1 MDKEKIYEDLTVVQ
15 RRART
20 VFWVLAGLAVFV
32 LAIYWKTQI
41 LDHDRFWKMAESNRI
56 RERFLPAPRGLITDR
71 KDVILADNTAGF
83 RVSLARESVRDQD
96 ALCAALA
103 PLLDTEAAVLR
114 ERLARYAGQPAFEPV
129 VIKDNLTIEQVA
141 RIESRRSEFPEV
153 LVEAEPRRSYPYG
166 KHAAHILGYLQELTP
181 EELGPDGQP
190 DRHWGDLAGK
200 TGLEKQYDALL
211 TGQDGTL
218 FEVVDSLGRG
228 RGEVSRRD
236 PVAGKNVRLALDFE
250 LQKKAEELLEGREG
264 SIVVLDPRS
273 GEVLALASYPTFDP
287 NGFISRFT
295 PQEWLS
301 LVNDPTFPL
310 ENRAIRGLYS
320 PGSLFKPLMA
330 LAGLDAGLVD
340 ERTTVFC
347 SGSTLIYGT
356 PRNCWFKPGHG
367 AMNVVSAIQNSC
379 NIYFYNLGRRMPI
392 DEIARYAELAGLGRR
407 TGIDLPGEKEGLV
420 PTEEWKK
427 RTTKQPWY
435 AGETISVAIGQGPLL
450 VTPLQ
455 SACLTAFVANRG
467 GRVVPRLFRDPLV
480 EAPRPAD
487 GTLPKAHFESVIE
500 GMWRSANAQ
509 GTSQAAEVAGFDVC
523 GKTGSTQVMSTERA
537 EQLARQGREIKTHS
551 WFSGFAP
558 RDAPRVVVTVLVE
571 FGGGGGAAAAP
582 LARELF
588 ELYRKAYVR

>member
-1 MDKEKIYEDLTVVQ
+1 MNKEKIYEDLTLVR

-32 LAIYWKTQI
+32 LATYWKTQI
-41 LDHDRFWKMAESNRI
+41 LDHDRFWKMAEANRI
-56 RERFLPAPRGLITDR
+56 RERFLPAPRGLILDR
-71 KDVILADNTAGF
+71 RDVILADNTAGF
-83 RVSLARESVRDQD
+83 RVSLLRENARDLD

-103 PLLDTEAAVLR
+103 PLLDTEAAVIR

-129 VIKDNLTIEQVA
+129 VVKDNLTVEQVA
-141 RIESRRSEFPEV
+141 RIESRRPEFPEV

-166 KHAAHILGYLQELTP
+166 NHAAHVLGYLQELTP
-181 EELGPDGQP
+181 EELGPDSPPG
-190 DRHWGDLAGK
+190 RHWGDLAGK

-211 TGQDGTL
+211 TGQAGTL
-218 FEVVDSLGRG
+218 FEIVDNLGRS

-236 PVAGKNVRLALDFE
+236 PVMGRNVSLALDFE
-250 LQKKAEELLEGREG
+250 LQKRAEELLAGREG
-264 SIVVLDPRS
+264 SIVVLDPRN
-273 GEVLALASYPTFDP
+273 GEVLALASFPTFDP

-301 LVNDPTFPL
+301 LVNDPSFPL

-320 PGSLFKPLMA
+320 PGSLFKPVMA
-330 LAGLDAGLVD
+330 LAGLDSGLVD
-340 ERTTVFC
+340 AGTTVYC
-347 SGSTLIYGT
+347 SGGTVIYGT
-356 PRNCWFKPGHG
+356 PRGCWFKPGHG

-379 NIYFYNLGRRMPI
+379 NIYFYSLGRRMSV
-392 DEIARYAELAGLGRR
+392 DEISRYAGLAGLGRR
-407 TGIDLPGEKEGLV
+407 TGIDIPGEKEGLV

-427 RTTKQPWY
+427 RVTKQPWY

-455 SACLTAFVANRG
+455 AACVTAYLANRG
-467 GRVVPRLFRDPLV
+467 SRIVPRLLRDPLR
-480 EAPRPAD
+480 EAAPPERGP
-487 GTLPKAHFESVIE
+487 LSKALFEPVIE
-500 GMWRSANAQ
+500 GMWRSANAG
-509 GTSQAAEVAGFDVC
+509 GTSKAAAVAGFDVC
-523 GKTGSTQVMSTERA
+523 GKTGSTQVVSTERA

-558 RDAPRVVVTVLVE
+558 REAPRVVVTVLVE

-588 ELYRKAYVR
+588 DLYRKTYAR